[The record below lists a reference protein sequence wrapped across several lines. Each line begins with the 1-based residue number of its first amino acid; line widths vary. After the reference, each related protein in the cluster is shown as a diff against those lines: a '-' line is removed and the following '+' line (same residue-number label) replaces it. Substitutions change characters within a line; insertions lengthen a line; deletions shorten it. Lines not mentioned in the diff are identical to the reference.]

1 MRGEVLLLSRNIK
14 IHGEDRDG
22 WGGQILG
29 TDLFE
34 SDGTW
39 RKGSIIMDQ
48 VQVFNCSQKDTY
60 YGSIRFE
67 GHLGGHSRVSNSAVH
82 NGLGMGVV
90 VLNGNNVELVNN
102 AFVGFRQVG
111 MMLDFVRNCTIT
123 GNFIGDVFVRG
134 IQFIDMTIDKEACV
148 AYSSY
153 EKDDGS
159 PSYDITFTDNI
170 AAGCPYAGFIAPGHA
185 CGDTAQVNFRNN
197 VAHSVSGY
205 GAYMYKNPADSSA
218 SRCFEVSHFTGYKVS
233 EPCVMTFAQ
242 TLEHRANSLTCID
255 NEKGLSLNTADQEA
269 DEVEITLSSSFIA
282 GETRSLDC
290 PDSANCYCEP
300 KYGVMTFSN
309 MNDGKPLMPTMASSL
324 PIYESHGEGNWG
336 GTIVIEDTIFSGFV
350 GVQKCGQRHVIFER
364 NPKGSD
370 KIPPHTIKNC
380 KFVDVNDSGFAWFEK
395 PDLAWANIKDCGDFP
410 CTAPNNMIFTFLSSR
425 FSGATPSV
433 TDSDMTLVPDDE
445 TVGGTYPGCIHLPS
459 S

>member
-1 MRGEVLLLSRNIK
+1 MRGEVILLSRNIK
-14 IHGEDRDG
+14 IHGQDRDG

-29 TDLFE
+29 TDIFE

-153 EKDDGS
+153 EKDAGT
-159 PSYDITFTDNI
+159 PSYDMTFTDNI
-170 AAGCPYAGFIAPGHA
+170 AAGCPYAGFIAPGHV
-185 CGDTAQVNFRNN
+185 CGETDQVNFRNN
-197 VAHSVSGY
+197 VAHSIAGY
-205 GAYMYKNPADSSA
+205 GSYSYPNPADSSA
-218 SRCFEVSHFTGYKVS
+218 CFEVSHFTAYKVS
-233 EPCVMTFAQ
+233 EPCVVTFAK
-242 TLEHRANSLTCID
+242 TRDHRASHITCID
-255 NEKGLSLNTADQEA
+255 NEKGMSLNTA
-269 DEVEITLSSSFIA
+269 
-282 GETRSLDC
+282 G
-290 PDSANCYCEP
+290 
-300 KYGVMTFSN
+300 
-309 MNDGKPLMPTMASSL
+309 
-324 PIYESHGEGNWG
+324 
-336 GTIVIEDTIFSGFV
+336 
-350 GVQKCGQRHVIFER
+350 
-364 NPKGSD
+364 
-370 KIPPHTIKNC
+370 
-380 KFVDVNDSGFAWFEK
+380 
-395 PDLAWANIKDCGDFP
+395 
-410 CTAPNNMIFTFLSSR
+410 
-425 FSGATPSV
+425 
-433 TDSDMTLVPDDE
+433 
-445 TVGGTYPGCIHLPS
+445 
-459 S
+459 